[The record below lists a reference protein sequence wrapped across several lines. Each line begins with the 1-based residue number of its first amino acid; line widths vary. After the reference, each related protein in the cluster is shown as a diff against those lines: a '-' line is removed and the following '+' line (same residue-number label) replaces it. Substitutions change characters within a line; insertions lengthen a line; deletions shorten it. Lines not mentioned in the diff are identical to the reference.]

1 MGPINSAYTPGLAV
15 RAFIVCSGVGI
26 LRFFVVGEKDVLTLY
41 GVQKV
46 RHFLNAGGHA
56 SLGDSL
62 KVRHILE
69 RATGGVVSQGQT
81 ELKK

>member
-15 RAFIVCSGVGI
+15 RAFIVGSGFGI
-26 LRFFVVGEKDVLTLY
+26 LRLFAVGEKDVLTLY

-56 SLGDSL
+56 ALGDSL
-62 KVRHILE
+62 VVSDILK
-69 RATGGVVSQGQT
+69 RTTGGVVSQGQT